1 MIFKFVFIK
10 ISLFV
15 LINTILQLKI
25 CIKTILIYIILM
37 YMKFNMKFNNLDK
50 ISKQIIYRIVK
61 SIYVYITC
69 FEISFK
75 LLNYSHAHIPRDSEI
90 SISNDHMKFHDHR
103 YRETRERYLD
113 SSQRLKRIW
122 VSVNLTHS
130 VRLTSNQRDEILY
143 MLCETNVNRL
153 V

>member
-1 MIFKFVFIK
+1 M
-10 ISLFV
+10 
-15 LINTILQLKI
+15 
-25 CIKTILIYIILM
+25 C
-37 YMKFNMKFNNLDK
+37 MKFNMKFNNLDK
-50 ISKQIIYRIVK
+50 ISKQIIYNNCKKYIRI
-61 SIYVYITC
+61 YITC

-75 LLNYSHAHIPRDSEI
+75 LLNYSHAYIARDSEI
-90 SISNDHMKFHDHR
+90 SMSNDHMKFHDHR

-113 SSQRLKRIW
+113 SSQQLKRIW

-130 VRLTSNQRDEILY
+130 VRLTSNQRGEILY